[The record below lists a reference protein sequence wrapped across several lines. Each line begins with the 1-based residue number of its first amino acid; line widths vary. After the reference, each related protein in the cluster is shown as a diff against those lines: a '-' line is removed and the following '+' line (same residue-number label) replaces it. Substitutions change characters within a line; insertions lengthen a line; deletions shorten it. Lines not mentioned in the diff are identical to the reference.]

1 MTRATWPSTVR
12 GPRCEVS
19 PLLSMA
25 RMVSALFPFSLAAC
39 MPFFGLRKL
48 CTMRACPLPGLL
60 TAYCHCPHSLTYCR
74 LMGEELCL

>member
-1 MTRATWPSTVR
+1 MTRATCPSMVR

-25 RMVSALFPFSLAAC
+25 RMVSALFPFAFIAC

-48 CTMRACPLPGLL
+48 
-60 TAYCHCPHSLTYCR
+60 
-74 LMGEELCL
+74 

>member
-39 MPFFGLRKL
+39 MPFFGLRQS

-60 TAYCHCPHSLTYCR
+60 TAYCQRPQSVAC
-74 LMGEELCL
+74 E